1 MKNKKEKSVEEALWD
16 SCNALRG
23 SVDTSEYKYVVLGLL
38 FLKFANDKFS
48 ERRKEI
54 VAEGHSDYLEMT
66 EFYSMKNVFYLKP
79 QSRWDYLIDNAKQSD
94 IAIKIDTALSE
105 IEKDNPSLKG
115 ALPDNYYSRL
125 PLESKNIG
133 SLLDEI
139 GKINTLAD
147 KEQDII
153 GRVYEYFL
161 KKFAISEGK
170 SKGEFYTPKSV
181 VKLICELIQP
191 YKGKIYDPACG
202 SGGMFVQSIKFVE
215 QYNGSTKDVSVYG
228 QEKNDQT
235 LKLAKMNLAIRGIT
249 ADFGEEAASTFTKD
263 QHKNLKADFI
273 MANPPFNQSSWRAAD
288 ELVDDERWNG
298 YDVPPEGN
306 ANYGWI
312 LNIVS
317 KLSRDGVAGFL
328 LANGSLSGGGVE
340 HSIRSKLIENHLVDA
355 ILYLPRN
362 LFYTTDIGVSLWIIS
377 NNKKARMSEIDGKP
391 TELRDR
397 ENEILFVDLRQWGS
411 PFEKKYIEFTDED
424 ISKVEKTYHDWESM
438 DGFPR
443 YKDVPEYCKSVSLE
457 TIRNKEYSLVP
468 SEYIEFINN
477 DENVDY
483 DVKMKELQERLQV
496 LLKEDQQATEKL
508 IEVMKELGYE
518 IKL

>member
-1 MKNKKEKSVEEALWD
+1 
-16 SCNALRG
+16 
-23 SVDTSEYKYVVLGLL
+23 
-38 FLKFANDKFS
+38 
-48 ERRKEI
+48 
-54 VAEGHSDYLEMT
+54 
-66 EFYSMKNVFYLKP
+66 
-79 QSRWDYLIDNAKQSD
+79 
-94 IAIKIDTALSE
+94 
-105 IEKDNPSLKG
+105 
-115 ALPDNYYSRL
+115 
-125 PLESKNIG
+125 
-133 SLLDEI
+133 
-139 GKINTLAD
+139 
-147 KEQDII
+147 
-153 GRVYEYFL
+153 
-161 KKFAISEGK
+161 
-170 SKGEFYTPKSV
+170 
-181 VKLICELIQP
+181 LIQP

-215 QYNGSTKDVSVYG
+215 QNNGSTKDVSVYG

-328 LANGSLSGGGVE
+328 LANGSLNGGGVE

-362 LFYTTDIGVSLWIIS
+362 LFYTTDIGVSLWIIA

-424 ISKVEKTYHDWESM
+424 ISKVEKTYHDWESVN
-438 DGFPR
+438 GFSQ

-457 TIRNKEYSLVP
+457 TIRSKDYTLVP

-483 DVKMKELQERLQV
+483 DAKMKELQEQLQI

-508 IEVMKELGYE
+508 VEVMKELGYE